1 MLLDQRAAD
10 AMYNVVYVYTHP
22 TAAMGMGEHVGTVS
36 KAYLLPLGDIIIS
49 LELFTTLWATCIR
62 CVSVVVSGCRYQIF
76 LVEQM
81 CLCAAATLKTI
92 QDGGVYES
100 KQTIV
105 ACIIA
110 DNALGG
116 GVRT

>member
-1 MLLDQRAAD
+1 
-10 AMYNVVYVYTHP
+10 MYNVVYVYTHP

-49 LELFTTLWATCIR
+49 LEHFTTLWATCIR

-81 CLCAAATLKTI
+81 RLCAAATLKTI

-100 KQTIV
+100 KQTIG